1 MKMNSYC
8 YERNG
13 MWYFRKKIPFQLNK
27 KAPIFRI
34 SLKKLLGK
42 RSYYTSLLNASLF
55 TITNYI
61 NNQVELLFLEVGS
74 LSLEELNDYVIEL
87 LQKYEQKAIIRDNNY
102 IGDIGKEVKEIEKLR
117 FNALS
122 YFDDSGTQ
130 FGGHTKVAL
139 QKELDELRLAYDT
152 DNIGLYRKKARDILN
167 RQNII
172 TQEEISK
179 IPENMILTFEE
190 NLVKKEMEV
199 ISQDIMN
206 YDSLLNKK
214 NVSNNSSDLISF
226 LENHPELNK
235 LIGDIKRSSSN
246 QDHWDLLIDK
256 FLNGQKKANKDIR
269 TAEIALVQFSQIMLG
284 DEPLEIP
291 KRNLVDINL
300 DDINQIKEVY
310 KNFLL

>member
-1 MKMNSYC
+1 MKINSYC
-8 YERNG
+8 FQKNEL
-13 MWYFRKKIPFQLNK
+13 WYFRKKIPFLLNK
-27 KAPIFRI
+27 KTPIYRV

-42 RSYYTSLLNASLF
+42 KSYYVSLLNASLF

-102 IGDIGKEVKEIEKLR
+102 VGDIGKEIKEIEKLR

-130 FGGHTKVAL
+130 FGGHTKIAL

-152 DNIGLYRKKARDILN
+152 DNVGLYRKKARDILN

-199 ISQDIMN
+199 ILQDINN
-206 YDSLLNKK
+206 YDNLLLTSPTVIDHLIPLLGKLKPELCVIVAGKSSADYLLDKSGIKALYPECGSGVAELISANLIRQGTSYLIAGGLPHNQQLAVYLNINKIKEMKIVKK
-214 NVSNNSSDLISF
+214 NC
-226 LENHPELNK
+226 
-235 LIGDIKRSSSN
+235 
-246 QDHWDLLIDK
+246 
-256 FLNGQKKANKDIR
+256 
-269 TAEIALVQFSQIMLG
+269 SQV
-284 DEPLEIP
+284 
-291 KRNLVDINL
+291 R
-300 DDINQIKEVY
+300 
-310 KNFLL
+310 F